1 MAEKIEWHGIIPA
14 GKVKWLTFAKQSGYT
29 YNNDYT
35 EITAFTDDNRFPD
48 KIKFVV
54 DYNSSAD
61 TRTCAVKFTQKGGK
75 TITCH
80 ISQDG
85 TTTFENFWKHAPK
98 IKTPNKIPTDAVIAQ
113 SNNETMNPCEVAV
126 GDYNRTRRNLLF
138 SVGSGDENNRKNSFE
153 VDDEKISAD
162 TAYISDL
169 TAYTFSANTLNAAKI
184 VNGSGADFVSYSSA
198 TKNTDT
204 GLYPIGILKI
214 NAKKN
219 VIYGKNRDKEIE
231 DEVRNLSANTVTKTE
246 FQHYY
251 NSCATGLTDEFSA
264 FTKKFDSYSG
274 TVKEEIKNIN
284 LLARTATSNTLS
296 LSGTVTDY
304 YNDLKGKVSD
314 VSNSYNEL
322 SQTLTGLTDRIGH
335 VETEYEGVSGQIQ
348 SVSST
353 TDEFKVSLNGLSNKV
368 ETIKTDYS
376 TLNGQVTSNTQD
388 IGTLRATSDTF
399 LSKLDSISVGGVNLL
414 YDTNFDT
421 FNKPDSKWSTWGSP
435 STLTMA
441 KESDG
446 WNWISIKS
454 TDKFQG
460 INQNQNSRRGAG
472 YKEFKP
478 NTYYTFSV
486 YAYGNSTHMDLGVH
500 FVNKTGTDT
509 VGQVWCSNDN
519 NYSKSWGKGVIPL
532 TSTKTR
538 YWFTFKTPDDSTI
551 NYFNAMLGFGSLSTN
566 PSSDEVINI
575 AKPQLEEGTIP
586 TDWKENGDYYD
597 KRMSSKIEQTATS
610 ITLSVQE
617 NVENKLLETGIDIE
631 NGKITLNADNTTV
644 KGDLNLN
651 GTFTAGSTEYNCSLK
666 TIEEPTVND
675 QGQQVA
681 KGTSGLYSYN
691 KEGGY
696 LEYVQ
701 DANGM
706 SYGLMEIKQTAGEGT
721 VMGTTKID
729 YFDIGI
735 GLGSDTISYGRLKV
749 SEIFNGEGDMPS
761 NLKPIDISYAKVTPS
776 YQKFTKPGT
785 ISASTQNVICKNT
798 TDIALMLPSSSR
810 SGTEIRIWK
819 FGSNV
824 TLYTTDDH
832 NIRYNTTNDSGK
844 SVVLNKTYALYL
856 ILFDGE
862 DWLLTS

>member
-1 MAEKIEWHGIIPA
+1 MAEKKEWYGRIPDEA
-14 GKVKWLTFAKQSGYT
+14 KSWLTFADQRDKGYE
-29 YNNDYT
+29 YNKYFT
-35 EITAFTDDNRFPD
+35 EITASTDDNGGKFPD
-48 KIKFVV
+48 EIKFVV
-54 DYNSSAD
+54 DYNN
-61 TRTCAVKFTQKGGK
+61 TFNNRYCEVKFKQK
-75 TITCH
+75 
-80 ISQDG
+80 DG
-85 TTTFENFWKHAPK
+85 TTNKCYISQNGTTFEQLWKHAPK
-98 IKTPNKIPTDAVIAQ
+98 GKTPKANPTDAVIAQ
-113 SNNETMNPCEVAV
+113 SSAETSNDYEVAV
-126 GDYNRTRRNLLF
+126 GNFNRTRPNLLF
-138 SVGSGDENNRKNSFE
+138 SVGNGKDENHRGNSFE
-153 VDDEKISAD
+153 VDNEKISAD
-162 TAYISDL
+162 TAYIKSLSAD
-169 TAYTFSANTLNAAKI
+169 TFNAKTFSATTI
-184 VNGSGADFVSYSSA
+184 VNGSGADFVSYSAS
-198 TKNTDT
+198 TT
-204 GLYPIGILKI
+204 GSEQGAYPIGTLKI
-214 NAKKN
+214 NTEEN
-219 VIYGKNRDKEIE
+219 VIYGINRDE
-231 DEVRNLSANTVTKTE
+231 DAIRIAKQANDKVDDLSGKTITRTE
-246 FQHYY
+246 F
-251 NSCATGLTDEFSA
+251 G
-264 FTKKFDSYSG
+264 K
-274 TVKEEIKNIN
+274 
-284 LLARTATSNTLS
+284 LS
-296 LSGTVTDY
+296 ETVTDY
-304 YNDLKGKVSD
+304 YDELTDKVSD
-314 VSNSYNEL
+314 VSKSYNEL
-322 SQTLTGLTDRIGH
+322 SQTLTGLTDRVGS
-335 VETEYEGVSGQIQ
+335 VETKYDTVNGQVL

-368 ETIKTDYS
+368 ETIKTDYN
-376 TLNGQVTSNTQD
+376 TLNGQVISNTTN
-388 IGTLRATSDTF
+388 IGTLSATSKSF

-421 FNKPDSKWSTWGSP
+421 FNKSDSKWSTWGSP
-435 STLTMA
+435 STLTMT

-500 FVNKTGTDT
+500 FVNETGSDN

-551 NYFNAMLGFGSLSTN
+551 NYFNAMIGFGSLSTN
-566 PSSDEVINI
+566 PSSDEIINI

-691 KEGGY
+691 KKGGY

-735 GLGSDTISYGRLKV
+735 GLGSDTISYGSLKV
-749 SEIFNGEGDMPS
+749 SKIFNGPGDG
-761 NLKPIDISYAKVTPS
+761 PIVEYPVDITYAKVTPS

-798 TDIALMLPSSSR
+798 TNITLTLPPNQFT
-810 SGTEIRIWK
+810 GVEIRIWK
-819 FGSNV
+819 FGSDV
-824 TLYTTDDH
+824 TLTSPDY
-832 NIRYNTTNDSGK
+832 NILQNTNNGSDIGK
-844 SVVLNKTYALYL
+844 SVILNKNYALYL

-862 DWLLTS
+862 NWLLTSN